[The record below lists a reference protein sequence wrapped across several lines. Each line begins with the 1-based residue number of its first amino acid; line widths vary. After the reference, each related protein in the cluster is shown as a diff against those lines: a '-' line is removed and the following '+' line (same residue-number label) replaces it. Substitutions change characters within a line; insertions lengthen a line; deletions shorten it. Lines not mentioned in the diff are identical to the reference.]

1 MFSFWVIIRMPYF
14 ATWAFLFGNVF
25 AACGTT
31 WTQPY
36 FATWAFFIGNVF
48 CCLWN
53 HLDPILCFCYYV
65 TCFLYFSYFL
75 IFSNFAS
82 DVKAAASRTY
92 GVQLCEKFWLTVFN
106 SRADNT
112 VINYCQSFCKFKAW
126 CLLSSGEFS
135 FLPATS
141 VTVSLYLHYLLE
153 SSLGSS
159 TIQNVF
165 YAINWVHKLAGFD
178 NRNPCDAFIVQSI
191 FLRLHVAFLV
201 NLLVKQSPLPRRSL
215 V

>member
-1 MFSFWVIIRMPYF
+1 MVFSVVGCTWIPLFFVDHLVFFHNAGTTWTQPYF

-36 FATWAFFIGNVF
+36 FATWAFFVGNVF
-48 CCLWN
+48 CCLWD
-53 HLDPILCFCYYV
+53 HLDPILCLCYYV
-65 TCFLYFSYFL
+65 TCFLYFSYLL

-135 FLPATS
+135 FLPAT
-141 VTVSLYLHYLLE
+141 T
-153 SSLGSS
+153 SSWGY
-159 TIQNVF
+159 TA
-165 YAINWVHKLAGFD
+165 YWGA
-178 NRNPCDAFIVQSI
+178 
-191 FLRLHVAFLV
+191 
-201 NLLVKQSPLPRRSL
+201 SPG
-215 V
+215 